1 MKRWTF
7 AIVFF
12 ALFLLPR
19 FASALPSIYITNN
32 SSDTLSVINTATNLV
47 TATILVGNSPG
58 GIAVTADGTRVYVSN
73 TTDGTVSVID
83 TSVNAVIAT
92 IAVGFAPIGIAVN
105 TAGTRLYVAN
115 SLSDTVSVIDAATNT
130 IITNIVVGTSP
141 YGIAVNLAGT
151 MAYVTNNVS
160 GTVSVINTATN
171 TVLAS
176 IIVGSGPEGLA
187 VNPSG
192 SRVYVANSTAGTVSV
207 IDTSINA
214 VIVSIG
220 VGSGP
225 ATVAVNHAGTRAY
238 VTNNTSGTVSIFDPA
253 TNLIVGGPVSVG
265 SGPIGAAVNLTDT
278 KVYVVNET
286 SGTVSV
292 VDTVTNSVTAT
303 VAVGT
308 APVALGTFIESLPQ
322 VISTAPGNNATLID
336 TATVV
341 KATFNKDMDASTI
354 NTSTFTLSGV
364 TGTVSYSAASRT
376 ATFIPSNKLSEATT
390 YTATITAG
398 VKDLSGNNMT
408 SDFTWSFKTN
418 TTSGISCFIATAA
431 HGSALD
437 PHVVTLRNF
446 RDKYLL
452 TNPLGN
458 AFCRF
463 YYRHSPPIADFIQR
477 HESMRAVTRWAL
489 APVIFTIEH
498 PLGLVFVMVMVVA
511 VRLGRRK

>member
-7 AIVFF
+7 AIVFL
-12 ALFLLPR
+12 ALFFLPC
-19 FASALPSIYITNN
+19 FASALPPIYITNN
-32 SSDTLSVINTATNLV
+32 SSNTLSVINTTTNLV
-47 TATILVGNSPG
+47 TATILVGNSPS

-83 TSVNAVIAT
+83 TSVNTVIAT
-92 IAVGFAPIGIAVN
+92 INVGFAPIGVVVN
-105 TAGTRLYVAN
+105 TAGTRLYVVN
-115 SLSDTVSVIDAATNT
+115 GLSNTVSVIDTATNT
-130 IITNIVVGTSP
+130 IITNIAVGTSP

-151 MAYVTNNVS
+151 TAYVTNNAS
-160 GTVSVINTATN
+160 GTVSVIDAATN
-171 TVLAS
+171 TVVAS
-176 IIVGSGPEGLA
+176 IAVGTGPKGLA
-187 VNPSG
+187 VSPSG

-220 VGSGP
+220 VGGGP
-225 ATVAVNHAGTRAY
+225 ATVAVNHAGTRGY
-238 VTNNTSGTVSIFDPA
+238 VTNNSSGTVSIFDPS
-253 TNLIVGGPVSVG
+253 TNLIVGAVSVG

-278 KVYVVNET
+278 KVYAANNT

-292 VDTVTNSVTAT
+292 IDAITNSVTAT

-308 APVALGTFIESLPQ
+308 APIALGTFIESLPQ
-322 VISTAPGNNATLID
+322 VIFTAPGDKATLID

-354 NTSTFTLSGV
+354 NTGTFTLGGV
-364 TGTVSYSAASRT
+364 TGAVSYSAASRT

-390 YTATITAG
+390 YTVTITAG
-398 VKDLSGNNMT
+398 VKDVSGNNMT